1 MTLTLT
7 CALLAAAA
15 VLLLLWQLR
24 GMFLL
29 PVRLG
34 RKQDLVLILR
44 TADSEARLE
53 STVRSLLWLVEN
65 GTLPASIVI
74 EDAGLNAEARMTAQ
88 LLEKQY
94 ACIHYQASAEDKAW
108 RNRNT

>member
-1 MTLTLT
+1 MTLTLI
-7 CALLAAAA
+7 CALLAAAS

-24 GMFLL
+24 GMLLL

-34 RKQDLVLILR
+34 RDQDLALILR
-44 TADSEARLE
+44 TADSEAGLE

-74 EDAGLNAEARMTAQ
+74 EDAGLSKEARMAAQ
-88 LLEKQY
+88 LLEKQH
-94 ACIHYQASAEDKAW
+94 ACIHYQAFAEDKTW
-108 RNRNT
+108 ENRNT